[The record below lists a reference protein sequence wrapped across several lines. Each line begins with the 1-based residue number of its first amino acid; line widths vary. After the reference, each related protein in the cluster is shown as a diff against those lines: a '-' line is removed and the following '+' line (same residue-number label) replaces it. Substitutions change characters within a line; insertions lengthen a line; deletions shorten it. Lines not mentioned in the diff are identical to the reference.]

1 MDELLIKY
9 LLKEAS
15 PEEAARVERWLAA
28 DAANRARYEQ
38 FKAVWGMGRRMA
50 ESDSSV
56 ANPRM
61 AWRGFTEKVGRG
73 AEDRSVPVRRIIGGR
88 AAAVFIGLLVLGAAS
103 YALFWRSAQPSGM
116 SPAGVKAPQASAEA
130 PGVLRSLA
138 MPEQKGLHWAAGAK
152 PRRDTLPDGTVV
164 TLNRGASLTVVEKGG
179 GDKGL
184 TVRLQGEGFFLVRHD
199 PSKPFIVESG
209 MLSVRVLGTSFEL
222 KGGDTFD
229 LVVETGSVL
238 VSRGGGDRRGRTDG
252 DSIDGDSRRS
262 DLIVVRSGEQL
273 SVTGSSGWNKTATRD
288 KLYGYYLGRPLVCDS
303 TPLRRVVS
311 VLNEASDA
319 HLVLGNEELGDLLLT
334 TEFRRESPEKIAQV
348 IAATFNL
355 SIVRQGS
362 SIILQ

>member
-9 LLKEAS
+9 LLEEAT

-50 ESDSSV
+50 ESDSS
-56 ANPRM
+56 ASSAGNSRM
-61 AWRGFTEKVGRG
+61 AWRGFREKVERG
-73 AEDRSVPVRRIIGGR
+73 VVERRDPVRWLTAGR
-88 AAAVFIGLLVLGAAS
+88 MAAVIIGLLVLGAGLYFLLLKGTGSSPTTAGGRAVS
-103 YALFWRSAQPSGM
+103 GSARSSG
-116 SPAGVKAPQASAEA
+116 EA
-130 PGVLRSLA
+130 PESLRSLA
-138 MPEQKGLHWAAGAK
+138 MPEVKGLHWTAGAK
-152 PRRDTLPDGTVV
+152 PRRDTMPDGTVV
-164 TLNRGASLTVVEKGG
+164 TLNRGSSLAVVEKSG

-184 TVRLQGEGFFLVRHD
+184 TVRLRGEGFFSVTRD
-199 PSKPFIVESG
+199 PARAFVVQSG
-209 MLSVRVLGTSFEL
+209 MVSVKVLGTSFEL
-222 KGGDTFD
+222 KGSGDTVE
-229 LVVETGSVL
+229 LVVETGAVA
-238 VSRGGGDRRGRTDG
+238 VCGGGRGAG
-252 DSIDGDSRRS
+252 SGAGKSM
-262 DLIVVRSGEQL
+262 VVRSGEQL

-288 KLYGYYLGRPLVCDS
+288 RLYGYYLGRPLVCDS

-311 VLNEASDA
+311 VLNEAYDA